1 MDNRYYIYF
10 YYSKKHH
17 KVRGFICFETIV
29 AMPIQDR
36 ADIQPIIDRGAGTFI
51 AWLPY
56 AIYPLVALVCLSS
69 YASPATALAA
79 GIVLALLLEN
89 PFQRVGRRL
98 SKWLL
103 QASVVLLGFGMN
115 LNVVLRTGATGL
127 LFAATTIT
135 GAFALGFAL
144 TRWFK
149 IERRIGAL
157 ITAGTAICGGSAIAA
172 VGSSIDA
179 HEGEMSVA
187 LGTVFMLN
195 AVALYLF
202 PPLGHALGMTQVQF
216 GEWAGMAIHDISSVV
231 GAASIYGMPALHTA
245 IAVKLS
251 RALWIVPVAII
262 ASTAHRRSAA
272 GAGGTR
278 VRTPVPWF
286 IALFL
291 LASVARTMLPP
302 VAVLAPTLDT
312 VAERGLTV
320 TLFLIGANLSKATL
334 KTVGWRPLAIGLLLW
349 IVISVA
355 SAFAV
360 LHVS

>member
-1 MDNRYYIYF
+1 M
-10 YYSKKHH
+10 S
-17 KVRGFICFETIV
+17 
-29 AMPIQDR
+29 IQER
-36 ADIQPIIDRGAGTFI
+36 ADIEPIATRNPATFMPR
-51 AWLPY
+51 LPY
-56 AIYPLVALVCLSS
+56 VIYPLVALVCLSA

-89 PFQRVGRRL
+89 PYQRIGRRL

-103 QASVVLLGFGMN
+103 QASVVLLGFGMD
-115 LNVVLRTGATGL
+115 LHVVLRTGETGL
-127 LFAATTIT
+127 LFAAATIT
-135 GAFALGFAL
+135 GAFALGYVL
-144 TRWFK
+144 TRWFG

-202 PPLGHALGMTQVQF
+202 PPLGHALGMTQIQF

-231 GAASIYGMPALHTA
+231 GAASIYGLPALHTA

-251 RALWIVPVAII
+251 RALWIVPVAIV
-262 ASTAHRRSAA
+262 ASMIHRRSAVAEDA
-272 GAGGTR
+272 GMG
-278 VRTPVPWF
+278 VRAPVPWF
-286 IALFL
+286 IGLFL

-302 VAVLAPTLDT
+302 VAAVAPAMDT

-334 KTVGWRPLAIGLLLW
+334 KAVGWRPLAIGMLLW
-349 IVISVA
+349 IVISVT

-360 LHVS
+360 LHLG

>member
-1 MDNRYYIYF
+1 MHG
-10 YYSKKHH
+10 S
-17 KVRGFICFETIV
+17 ICREVIV
-29 AMPIQDR
+29 DMSIQDR
-36 ADIQPIIDRGAGTFI
+36 ADIKPIVGGSAGIFVPQL
-51 AWLPY
+51 ALM
-56 AIYPLVALVCLSS
+56 IYPLAALVCLSS
-69 YASPATALAA
+69 YASPGTALAA

-89 PFQRVGRRL
+89 PYQAIGRQA

-115 LNVVLRTGATGL
+115 LNVVLQTGEMGL
-127 LFAATTIT
+127 LFAAATIT
-135 GAFALGFAL
+135 GAFALGFFL
-144 TRWFK
+144 TRWFG

-202 PPLGHALGMTQVQF
+202 PPLGHFLGMTQVQF

-231 GAASIYGMPALHTA
+231 GAASVYGISALHTA

-251 RALWIVPVAII
+251 RALWIVPVAIVASI
-262 ASTAHRRSAA
+262 AHGRS
-272 GAGGTR
+272 GAGVSVKR
-278 VRTPVPWF
+278 IRAPVPWF
-286 IALFL
+286 IAFFL
-291 LASVARTMLPP
+291 LASIARTMLPP
-302 VAVLAPTLDT
+302 VAAAAPVLDT

-334 KTVGWRPLAIGLLLW
+334 KAVGWRPLVIGLLLW
-349 IVISVA
+349 VVVSVV

-360 LHVS
+360 MHVG